1 VLVAG
6 LPVPATVEIAKFL
19 KNKLKGL
26 AKKLAGK
33 AGGKLK
39 ACSAA
44 ERGANELPALPAV
57 PWNQALRQVGDPVD
71 VVTGAQT
78 FFETDFRLQGDFL
91 PVNFN
96 RHYDSRR
103 NTVDSGMGLGF
114 RLNLA
119 VELCF

>member
-1 VLVAG
+1 MSS
-6 LPVPATVEIAKFL
+6 PR
-19 KNKLKGL
+19 
-26 AKKLAGK
+26 
-33 AGGKLK
+33 
-39 ACSAA
+39 C
-44 ERGANELPALPAV
+44 RAV

-71 VVTGAQT
+71 VVTGAQV

-119 VELCF
+119 AQRNYATLYLNSNLHLA